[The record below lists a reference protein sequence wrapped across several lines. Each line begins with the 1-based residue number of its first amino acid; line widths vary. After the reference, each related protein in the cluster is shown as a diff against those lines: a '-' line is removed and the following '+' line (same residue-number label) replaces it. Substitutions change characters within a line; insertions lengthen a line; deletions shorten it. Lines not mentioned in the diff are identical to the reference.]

1 MRKKK
6 TYYLLLVFPI
16 FLALFR
22 DVPAL
27 ATSNDA
33 ITLESISAVSS
44 TVLTGEDIVM
54 QVQVAVP
61 AGYSWDPVNG
71 IDGTQ
76 LPLTLLFCL
85 NTNWNGTRCLSG
97 SKSLVANS
105 FSLSNSTQVSNAI
118 TYPIKGVLPLGD
130 YLLYKVVIPQPTNF
144 DDVHTYNKNST
155 FALDMWGDP
164 NLLLVPTFING
175 DVSVVSSLPTPSPT
189 PTPTPTPTVTETSSP
204 TPMPSPTPTPSP
216 TESSTPSPNAT
227 SQSDSVS
234 SPRNSNPVVVPSITT
249 NSPIAIQSSGIS
261 ISKTPGKNGDLTWK
275 RAEDLTT
282 NNLEWKT
289 KRSNLANN
297 GNFLETNVSNS
308 SIKVS
313 TKGDAFTLRFLT
325 GKNRGNIQINVDGKK
340 LAIFST
346 KSAKSKVK
354 VRSWIGIGPGKHTI
368 EIIPIVKSGQSV
380 GIDAIQVAKAV

>member
-6 TYYLLLVFPI
+6 TYYLLLVIPI
-16 FLALFR
+16 FLALFKE
-22 DVPAL
+22 VPAL

-105 FSLSNSTQVSNAI
+105 FSLSNSTQVSNSI
-118 TYPIKGVLPLGD
+118 TYSIKGVLPLGD

-144 DDVHTYNKNST
+144 DDVNTYNKNST

-189 PTPTPTPTVTETSSP
+189 PTPTATETSSP
-204 TPMPSPTPTPSP
+204 TPTPTPTESSIPSPTPT
-216 TESSTPSPNAT
+216 
-227 SQSDSVS
+227 SQNVSVS
-234 SPRNSNPVVVPSITT
+234 SPRNSNSAVVPSITT

-261 ISKTPGKNGDLTWK
+261 ISKTPGRNGDLTWK
-275 RAEDLTT
+275 KAEDLTT

-368 EIIPIVKSGQSV
+368 EIIPIVKSGQNV